1 MSLKQLFDDYECDK
15 SSKHN
20 YHEYYEK
27 EFAHLK
33 DEPINFL
40 EIGTYLGASTQAFH
54 NYFTKATIYTMD
66 IFKRTKPHHLPI
78 LKESRVRWLQGDST
92 NAGLPM
98 RIANQWGDI
107 EFDIVID
114 DGAHWPEAN
123 ELTFKNIFPMTKG
136 AYYIEDVFPLDKM
149 QPTKWTASQP
159 DKYDIMKYYRFL
171 DTLGE
176 YTIWDNRKNKEPDSY
191 IIKVTND

>member
-1 MSLKQLFDDYECDK
+1 MDLKTLFDDYNCDK
-15 SSKHN
+15 SSKHS

-54 NYFTKATIYTMD
+54 EYFTKATIYTMD
-66 IFKRTKPHHLPI
+66 IFKRTRPEHLPI
-78 LKESRVRWLQGDST
+78 LKENRVKWLKGDST
-92 NAGLPM
+92 NAGLPL
-98 RIANQWGDI
+98 RIAQQWGDV

-114 DGAHWPEAN
+114 DGAHYPEAN
-123 ELTFKNIFPMTKG
+123 EYTFKNIFPMTKG

-149 QPTKWTASQP
+149 QPNKWTASKP
-159 DKYDIMKYYRFL
+159 EEYDIMKYYRFL
-171 DTLGE
+171 DTIGKH
-176 YTIWDNRKNKEPDSY
+176 TVWDNRKNKHPDSY
-191 IIKVTND
+191 IIKVTK